1 MPNFKE
7 FIKGFEEKPEAEQP
21 KPAPKSDGW
30 GGITQ
35 EPNRSIFAH
44 TDEELRKM
52 EAQRNGP
59 KTYVKPEP
67 KPVEQPQQGR
77 MVYYQGKEMP
87 FEEAKA
93 RSMGSYSIPKGY
105 KPSEKEKKY
114 MEKAAEYEV
123 EEDDAF
129 ARWDHETDPDKKAEL
144 RKNMDNLGKEANAFL
159 RELDKEPIDQ
169 PKTSN
174 YRQWRSNPEN
184 AKREKEADAKYKP
197 LYDELDKKD
206 DELYK
211 AYYYEQDPKKK
222 AELKAQMDENDKKIN
237 ALLDEWGKA
246 TGYPE
251 TPEEKRAWA
260 SLENMSQPKQGTFQE
275 TFGANDE
282 TYEANQRE
290 NAKEEGDLVYN
301 EGETNDDYLKGLK
314 IGDEVTIDGKV
325 AQIVPP
331 ARVSSTRDKAGK
343 VFFQYRVYP
352 YRTGYIEKGEGEAI
366 KPATDEERAQAKA
379 LDDQARKFG
388 YSSFTDY

>member
-7 FIKGFEEKPEAEQP
+7 FIKGFEEKPEQPEKDELFDKYKALGHDNTTAKLLANDERERNNPENKRLEKVAQQRVERGIDAKPLDPQHIKSTGYLGFGSPEKLEEASKPQP
-21 KPAPKSDGW
+21 K
-30 GGITQ
+30 I
-35 EPNRSIFAH
+35 
-44 TDEELRKM
+44 
-52 EAQRNGP
+52 
-59 KTYVKPEP
+59 
-67 KPVEQPQQGR
+67 
-77 MVYYQGKEMP
+77 
-87 FEEAKA
+87 
-93 RSMGSYSIPKGY
+93 
-105 KPSEKEKKY
+105 
-114 MEKAAEYEV
+114 
-123 EEDDAF
+123 
-129 ARWDHETDPDKKAEL
+129 
-144 RKNMDNLGKEANAFL
+144 
-159 RELDKEPIDQ
+159 
-169 PKTSN
+169 SN

-197 LYDELDKKD
+197 MYEELDKKD

-211 AYYYEQDPKKK
+211 AYYYEQDPEKK
-222 AELKAQMDENDKKIN
+222 AELKAQLDENDKKFD
-237 ALLDEWGKA
+237 ALFEEWGEA

-251 TPEEKRAWA
+251 TPEEKRAWLA
-260 SLENMSQPKQGTFQE
+260 LRNMSQPKEGSFE
-275 TFGANDE
+275 KAFGDKDE

-352 YRTGYIEKGEGEAI
+352 YRTGYIEKDAGEAI
-366 KPATDEERAQAKA
+366 KPVTDEERAQAKA

-388 YSSFTDY
+388 YSSFSDY